1 MPNSKV
7 HAKMAPHVHIAML
20 RTHTNVNVIAGSRV
34 AIVNYVIKRN
44 NSKEFFFVW
53 IYLLIIPKAPCDSK
67 PCENGATCTITNT
80 NRGYTCMCDSALFTG
95 SNCESSKRYWESETF
110 EKV

>member
-20 RTHTNVNVIAGSRV
+20 RTRTNVNVIAGSRV

-44 NSKEFFFVW
+44 NVETNCFLFGY
-53 IYLLIIPKAPCDSK
+53 IY
-67 PCENGATCTITNT
+67 
-80 NRGYTCMCDSALFTG
+80 
-95 SNCESSKRYWESETF
+95 
-110 EKV
+110 